1 MLVTMTDK
9 DIYRLGI
16 IQRVHDHTL
25 LQREAARLL
34 ELTVRQVQRVL
45 RRYREHGAASVV
57 SARRGRPGNNRIPE
71 DLRCAALQLIR
82 QHYAD
87 FGPTLAT
94 EKLLERHGIP
104 VSVETVRNWMISDGL
119 WRPHSRRQVH
129 IYQPRHRRDCLG
141 ELIQLDGSHHAWFE
155 ERAPKCCLLVYI
167 DDATGRLMHLRF
179 CDSESA
185 FDYMT
190 ATREYLD
197 LHGKPVAFYSDKH
210 AVFRVNGTDARRSG
224 TTQFGRALR
233 DLSIEL
239 ICANSSQAKGRVER
253 ANQTL
258 QDRLVKEMRLHNIRS
273 ISEANRWVAG
283 FIDDFNRRFSRPPK
297 YPKDL
302 HRPANLAPEELDDIF
317 AWQDLRKLSKALTFQ
332 YDKMIYLIEPTDENT
347 RIAGERVTVYEY
359 PDGRI
364 AFRYAHRLLRYQV
377 FDRLACVDQ
386 GAIVDNKRLG
396 AVLRL
401 ALEKQDEQEAE
412 GQRSRSRKMPRR
424 RAQERALEELRA
436 MNPVF
441 VNPEDFVPSLKR

>member
-1 MLVTMTDK
+1 
-9 DIYRLGI
+9 
-16 IQRVHDHTL
+16 
-25 LQREAARLL
+25 
-34 ELTVRQVQRVL
+34 
-45 RRYREHGAASVV
+45 
-57 SARRGRPGNNRIPE
+57 
-71 DLRCAALQLIR
+71 
-82 QHYAD
+82 
-87 FGPTLAT
+87 
-94 EKLLERHGIP
+94 
-104 VSVETVRNWMISDGL
+104 
-119 WRPHSRRQVH
+119 
-129 IYQPRHRRDCLG
+129 
-141 ELIQLDGSHHAWFE
+141 
-155 ERAPKCCLLVYI
+155 
-167 DDATGRLMHLRF
+167 MHLRF

-190 ATREYLD
+190 ATREYLV

-273 ISEANRWVAG
+273 MSEANRWVAG

-332 YDKMIYLIEPTDENT
+332 YDKMIYLIEPTDEKT
-347 RIAGERVTVYEY
+347 RIVGERVTVYEY
-359 PDGRI
+359 PDRRI

-412 GQRSRSRKMPRR
+412 GQRSRSKKMPRR

-436 MNPVF
+436 MNPVL